1 MSNMPP
7 LDDVR
12 APTTAAAASRLAPP
26 DDAARRSLIGLAA
39 ASAVFWATRSTDA
52 RAAVVP
58 HIADKVP
65 AMPSDAPT
73 SLTPRQLA
81 IGPIAAATAQGNMPA
96 LALALNTGLDAGL
109 TVSELK
115 EVLVQLYAYAGFPR
129 ALNALGAFMKTLEDR
144 KRQGL
149 RDAPGR
155 EPGPVPTGA
164 SLLEHGTAN
173 QTRLSG
179 APVRG
184 PLFDFAPAI
193 DQFLKTHLF
202 GDIFERDNLDWSSR
216 ELATVAA
223 LSALT
228 GVEAQLQAHV
238 RISLNV
244 GLTLPQL
251 RLFAGK
257 LAAQGQ
263 TDAAG
268 RLAAALDAPDVQR
281 KV

>member
-1 MSNMPP
+1 MPT
-7 LDDVR
+7 D
-12 APTTAAAASRLAPP
+12 TPP
-26 DDAARRSLIGLAA
+26 
-39 ASAVFWATRSTDA
+39 
-52 RAAVVP
+52 
-58 HIADKVP
+58 
-65 AMPSDAPT
+65 

-81 IGPIAAATAQGNMPA
+81 IGPAAAATAQGDMPA

-109 TVSELK
+109 SVSELK

-129 ALNALGAFMKTLEDR
+129 ALNALGELMKTLDTR
-144 KRQGL
+144 KREERQ
-149 RDAPGR
+149 DPPGR

-164 SLLEHGTAN
+164 ALLERGTAN
-173 QTRLSG
+173 QTKLSC

-202 GDIFERDNLDWSSR
+202 GDIFERDNLDWPSR

-244 GLTLPQL
+244 GLTLAQL
-251 RLFAGK
+251 GSFADN
-257 LAAQGQ
+257 LAARGH

-268 RLAAALDAPDVQR
+268 RLAAALRNQAVPQ
-281 KV
+281 KA